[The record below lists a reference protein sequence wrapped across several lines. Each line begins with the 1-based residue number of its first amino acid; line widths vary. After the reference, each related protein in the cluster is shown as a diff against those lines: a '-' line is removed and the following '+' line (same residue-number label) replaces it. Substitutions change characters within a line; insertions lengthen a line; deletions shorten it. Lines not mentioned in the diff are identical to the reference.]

1 MAIFGRAVTFL
12 NQTEYLWREGND
24 WDAILNYFFAIL
36 FMFTLLIGISIGPF
50 LIAYH
55 FQQKK
60 TFSTTL
66 FLLISFLD
74 LFKSLYFPLF
84 LIPKLLSPMV
94 DINYYA
100 TDDVSLVSWTVYMNT
115 VVSTA
120 VWFEMDVIVVL
131 NASRYFGFTRPL
143 SSARFRNVA
152 FSTVLILSFLRW
164 CGLPVYHISGLTGR
178 YYTRLYEAVST
189 PNIDNLISYTHSAS
203 YFLFMVVGGLFL
215 VLTIWYLK
223 KSDSATSEVSNQ
235 NIRKGIISMTTMCL
249 FNLFVILV
257 SMFYAISFIIMKKTG
272 WKMQSTG
279 LDFLQ
284 FSLIYGVPAIQSI
297 FNSLCFSFT
306 CCLFRNFVKKCVHE
320 GMKAVI
326 P

>member
-12 NQTEYLWREGND
+12 NQTEYLLRGGND
-24 WDAILNYFFAIL
+24 WDSFLNYFFAIL
-36 FMFTLLIGISIGPF
+36 FMFTLLIGILIGPF

-55 FQQKK
+55 CQQKR

-74 LFKSLYFPLF
+74 LFKSLYLPMF
-84 LIPKLLSPMV
+84 LIPKLLSPME
-94 DINYYA
+94 DIDYFY

-131 NASRYFGFTRPL
+131 NVSRYFGLTRPL

-152 FSTVLILSFLRW
+152 FSTVLILSFLKW
-164 CGLPVYHISGLTGR
+164 CSLPVYHISGRTDR
-178 YYTRLYEAVST
+178 YYTRLYEVVST
-189 PNIDNLISYTHSAS
+189 PNIDDLVTYSHSAF
-203 YFLFMVVGGLFL
+203 YFLFVVVGGLFL

-223 KSDSATSEVSNQ
+223 NSDSATSDVSNQ

-249 FNLFVILV
+249 FNIFIILV
-257 SMFYAISFIIMKKTG
+257 SMFYTISLTLMKDSG

-279 LDFLQ
+279 LDCIQFL
-284 FSLIYGVPAIQSI
+284 FIYGVPAIQSI
-297 FNSLCFSFT
+297 FNFLSFT
-306 CCLFRNFVKKCVHE
+306 LTCRLFRDFVKKCVHE
-320 GMKAVI
+320 GIKTVI